1 MSGSIIII
9 RLSEMYHCSSNTL
22 GSSPLVTRED
32 LSFPLLAGASA
43 QRKGYAECIAWL
55 SVPLFD
61 TIAMQNILATQ
72 LRTVTADRDT
82 IFDVV

>member
-1 MSGSIIII
+1 MSGSITII
-9 RLSEMYHCSSNTL
+9 RSSEMYHCSSNTL
-22 GSSPLVTRED
+22 GSSPLVTREK

-43 QRKGYAECIAWL
+43 QRKGYAGL

-72 LRTVTADRDT
+72 LRTVTANRDT